1 MAKIT
6 PIDILKIVSSKYSLV
21 TGLLYAKHTLLAKQ
35 TYFSPREETCPQYTT
50 WDMLPYRP
58 LKTAVRPKQNNKS
71 MCFKKLSITLHNNNT
86 K

>member
-6 PIDILKIVSSKYSLV
+6 PIDILKVVSSKYTLY
-21 TGLLYAKHTLLAKQ
+21 GLALCEAHFTCEEQ

-58 LKTAVRPKQNNKS
+58 LKTAVRPKQNNKPV
-71 MCFKKLSITLHNNNT
+71 CFKKLSITLHNNNT